1 MLCVK
6 AIVPSFSHR
15 CTSSRS
21 MTASRILY
29 TCCESSPSVRRARY
43 SGSAGP
49 EVRGS
54 VCALVAVD
62 ETHTSTP
69 RHATRTNAFRPA
81 VIEKLVNPVD
91 VRHQCKSPGLLARWS
106 ASPHLVTKVV
116 VPCESQF
123 PCGCCPLGRYNVKRI
138 FTFEDEPRGKRS
150 RRTRLSMKQLVL
162 LLSSVLVSTP
172 VLFAQSQAALPPG
185 SVSPATVAPTPA
197 ASQPSD
203 QTLVE
208 AIVVRINNSIISLS
222 DLKRSEEQLAAE
234 TSKTDPNLPPEA
246 QPKQQDLL
254 RDLID
259 SKLLSQKAD
268 ELGIS
273 ADTDLI
279 KRLDD
284 LRKQMHAES
293 MEDLEKAAQAQGD
306 SFEEFKQNMKESILT
321 QKVIQQEV
329 GAHIS
334 VTQQEIQDYYNQHKS
349 EMERPEQVRL
359 SEILISTQPPPAK
372 PGQPEPSSDQLVAQ
386 AKAKVDAIYAQLQ
399 KGAKFDAVAQK
410 ESAGPTA
417 GQGGDLEYFKRGTL
431 SKQLEDQV
439 FALKAGQYTEPI
451 RTNQG
456 WVILKVSEHT

>member
-1 MLCVK
+1 M
-6 AIVPSFSHR
+6 
-15 CTSSRS
+15 
-21 MTASRILY
+21 
-29 TCCESSPSVRRARY
+29 
-43 SGSAGP
+43 
-49 EVRGS
+49 
-54 VCALVAVD
+54 
-62 ETHTSTP
+62 
-69 RHATRTNAFRPA
+69 
-81 VIEKLVNPVD
+81 
-91 VRHQCKSPGLLARWS
+91 
-106 ASPHLVTKVV
+106 
-116 VPCESQF
+116 
-123 PCGCCPLGRYNVKRI
+123 
-138 FTFEDEPRGKRS
+138 FEDEPRGKRS

-197 ASQPSD
+197 AASQPSD

-234 TSKTDPNLPPEA
+234 TSKPDPNLPPEA

-293 MEDLEKAAQAQGD
+293 MEDLEKAAQAQGV

-386 AKAKVDAIYAQLQ
+386 AKAKVDATYAQLQ

-456 WVILKVSEHT
+456 WVILKVSEHTSEGIPPLKEVEPQIQERLYMTKMQPALRAYLTKLRENAYIDIMPGYTDTGASPNETKPVYTTAASAADVQKQKKKKKYVLF